1 MGSAITGILLAVTFI
16 IFVLYAMK
24 GGNLTVGFF
33 VMAVLWTII
42 GMVPFFFEQKTAYEI
57 LRSDWSSDVCS
68 SDLEFSPTAAKTP
81 PGDDSHESPA

>member
-33 VMAVLWTII
+33 VMAILWTII
-42 GMVPFFFEQKTAYEI
+42 GMVPFNIAVEKRLRI
-57 LRSDWSSDVCS
+57 LSLV
-68 SDLEFSPTAAKTP
+68 
-81 PGDDSHESPA
+81 PGLDEC